1 MLKVQRM
8 IKISILIPAY
18 NEEAT
23 IIPLLKSVQ
32 KEISKL
38 KKVSFE
44 VIVIDDCSQDQTNQL
59 LRENE
64 TLYDHLVSLE
74 KNQGKGGAILGGLA
88 KATGDYI
95 LFQDADL
102 EYSPADYKQ
111 LIRPIVDF
119 DADVVMGSRFVAPQF
134 TRVHYFW
141 HKIGNKT
148 ITFLFNI
155 LNNTTFT
162 DTYSCY
168 LIYRKSLVPIE
179 QIKTKGWEQHG
190 EILSLAVRNG
200 KAFYEVPITYRG
212 RSYEEG
218 KKIRAIDSIEVIR
231 TMITTRFFH
240 KFEGDQSPQ
249 ISSKKN

>member
-1 MLKVQRM
+1 MT
-8 IKISILIPAY
+8 KISILIPAY
-18 NEEAT
+18 NEAAT

-32 KEISKL
+32 KEIGKI
-38 KKVSFE
+38 KKVAFE

-59 LRENE
+59 LRDNE
-64 TLYDHLVSLE
+64 TLYHHLVSLE
-74 KNQGKGGAILGGLA
+74 KNQGKGGAVLRGLE
-88 KATGDYI
+88 KAAGDYI

-119 DADVVMGSRFVAPQF
+119 DADVVIGSRFAAPQF

-141 HKIGNKT
+141 HKLGNKT
-148 ITFLFNI
+148 LTLVFNI

-168 LIYRKSLVPIE
+168 LLYRKSLVPLE

-200 KAFYEVPITYRG
+200 KIFYEVPITYRG
-212 RSYEEG
+212 RSYDEG
-218 KKIRAIDSIEVIR
+218 KKIRAIHIIKIIY
-231 TMITTRFFH
+231 TMIITRFF
-240 KFEGDQSPQ
+240 
-249 ISSKKN
+249 